1 MVLLSLLLFSYMAL
15 ALGFGVRVST
25 RAVSRRSLS
34 TVMKARIS
42 VSDVLASPKFP
53 EKWPYTPRDFSR
65 QDESTDTAF
74 YAPERLLYHIDDK
87 AVQALTKYYA
97 ENIAEGSDVL
107 DICSSWVSHYP
118 KNVKLGRVS
127 GLGGWFI

>member
-1 MVLLSLLLFSYMAL
+1 MPL
-15 ALGFGVRVST
+15 ALGFGVRASK
-25 RAVSRRSLS
+25 RAMSRGLS
-34 TVMKARIS
+34 MAAKIQVK
-42 VSDVLASPKFP
+42 DVLASPKFP

-87 AVQALTKYYA
+87 AVQALTKYYS
-97 ENIAEGSDVL
+97 ENIEAGSDVL

-118 KNVKLGRVS
+118 KNLKLGRVS
-127 GLGGWFI
+127 GLVSDILAI